1 MTEQS
6 SENLLI
12 RKKAMDY
19 LSRREHSYQEL
30 IRKLGKKGFNLS
42 LVNIELEKLIE
53 DGLLSDRRFT
63 ESFIHSRKNQGKGP
77 LRIRSELSIRGV
89 ASQLIDDGIQEVKQE
104 EWTQLAVEVLE
115 KKLGN
120 DSELDYHKQ
129 LKLMRFLS
137 TRGFNKQQV
146 KSAINCCLENIS
158 SNSL

>member
-1 MTEQS
+1 
-6 SENLLI
+6 
-12 RKKAMDY
+12 MDY

-30 IRKLGKKGFNLS
+30 IKKLGKKDFNLS

-53 DGLLSDRRFT
+53 DGLQSDSRFT
-63 ESFIHSRKNQGKGP
+63 ESFIRSRKNQGKGP

-89 ASQLIDDGIQEVKQE
+89 ASQLINDGIQEVKQE

-137 TRGFNKQQV
+137 TRGFDKQQV
-146 KSAINCCLENIS
+146 KSAINCYLENIS

>member
-1 MTEQS
+1 MTEQF

-30 IRKLGKKGFNLS
+30 IKKLGKKDFNLA
-42 LVNIELEKLIE
+42 LINIELEKLIE
-53 DGLLSDRRFT
+53 DGLQSDSRFT
-63 ESFIHSRKNQGKGP
+63 ESFIRSRKNQGKCP

-89 ASQLIDDGIQEVKQE
+89 ASQLINDGIQEVKLE

>member
-1 MTEQS
+1 
-6 SENLLI
+6 
-12 RKKAMDY
+12 MDY

-30 IRKLGKKGFNLS
+30 IKKLGKKDFNLS

-53 DGLLSDRRFT
+53 DGLQSDSRFT
-63 ESFIHSRKNQGKGP
+63 ESFIRSRKNQGKGP
-77 LRIRSELSIRGV
+77 LRIRSELSISGV
-89 ASQLIDDGIQEVKQE
+89 ASQLINDGIQEVKQE

-137 TRGFNKQQV
+137 TRGFDKQQV

>member
-30 IRKLGKKGFNLS
+30 ITKLGKKNFNPS
-42 LVNIELEKLIE
+42 LVNVELEKLIE

-63 ESFIHSRKNQGKGP
+63 ESFIRSRKNQGKGP

-104 EWTQLAVEVLE
+104 EWTQLAVEALK

-137 TRGFNKQQV
+137 TRGFSKQQV
-146 KSAINCCLENIS
+146 KSAISHCLNNLS
-158 SNSL
+158 SD

>member
-1 MTEQS
+1 
-6 SENLLI
+6 
-12 RKKAMDY
+12 MDY

-30 IRKLGKKGFNLS
+30 IKKLGKKDFNLS
-42 LVNIELEKLIE
+42 SVNIELEKLIE
-53 DGLLSDRRFT
+53 DGLQSDRRFT

-89 ASQLIDDGIQEVKQE
+89 ASQLINDGIQEVKQE

-137 TRGFNKQQV
+137 TRGFDKQQV

>member
-1 MTEQS
+1 
-6 SENLLI
+6 
-12 RKKAMDY
+12 MDY

-53 DGLLSDRRFT
+53 DGLQSDSRFT
-63 ESFIHSRKNQGKGP
+63 ESFIRSRKNQGKGP

-89 ASQLIDDGIQEVKQE
+89 ASQLINDGIREVKQE

-137 TRGFNKQQV
+137 TRGFDKQQV

>member
-30 IRKLGKKGFNLS
+30 ITKLGKKDFNPS
-42 LVNIELEKLIE
+42 LVNVELEKLIE

-63 ESFIHSRKNQGKGP
+63 ESFICSRKNQGKGP
-77 LRIRSELSIRGV
+77 LRIRSELLIRGV

-137 TRGFNKQQV
+137 TRGFDKQQV
-146 KSAINCCLENIS
+146 KSAINCCLENLP

>member
-1 MTEQS
+1 
-6 SENLLI
+6 
-12 RKKAMDY
+12 MDY

-30 IRKLGKKGFNLS
+30 IKKLGKKDFNLS

-53 DGLLSDRRFT
+53 DGLQSDSRFT
-63 ESFIHSRKNQGKGP
+63 ESFIRSRKNQGKGP

-89 ASQLIDDGIQEVKQE
+89 ASQLINDGIQEVKQE

-137 TRGFNKQQV
+137 TRGFDKQQV

>member
-1 MTEQS
+1 
-6 SENLLI
+6 
-12 RKKAMDY
+12 MDY

-30 IRKLGKKGFNLS
+30 IKKLGKKDFNLS
-42 LVNIELEKLIE
+42 SVNIELEKLIE
-53 DGLLSDRRFT
+53 DGLQSDRRFT
-63 ESFIHSRKNQGKGP
+63 ESFIRSRKNQGKGP

-89 ASQLIDDGIQEVKQE
+89 ASQLINDGIQEVKQE

-137 TRGFNKQQV
+137 TRGFDKQQV

>member
-1 MTEQS
+1 
-6 SENLLI
+6 
-12 RKKAMDY
+12 MDY

-30 IRKLGKKGFNLS
+30 IKKLGKKDFNLS

-53 DGLLSDRRFT
+53 DGLQSDSRFT
-63 ESFIHSRKNQGKGP
+63 ESFIRSRKNQGKGP
-77 LRIRSELSIRGV
+77 LRIRSELSISGV
-89 ASQLIDDGIQEVKQE
+89 ASQLINDGIQEVKQE

>member
-1 MTEQS
+1 
-6 SENLLI
+6 
-12 RKKAMDY
+12 MDY
-19 LSRREHSYQEL
+19 LSRREHSYKEL
-30 IRKLGKKGFNLS
+30 ITKLEKKGFDLNLA
-42 LVNIELEKLIE
+42 NIELEKLIE
-53 DGLLSDRRFT
+53 DGLLSDKRFT
-63 ESFIHSRKNQGKGP
+63 ESFIRSRKNQGKGP

-89 ASQLIDDGIQEVKQE
+89 ASQLIDEGIQEVEQE

>member
-1 MTEQS
+1 
-6 SENLLI
+6 
-12 RKKAMDY
+12 MDY

-30 IRKLGKKGFNLS
+30 IKKLRKKDFNLS

-53 DGLLSDRRFT
+53 DGLLSDKRFT
-63 ESFIHSRKNQGKGP
+63 ESFIRSRKNQGKGP

-89 ASQLIDDGIQEVKQE
+89 ASQLIDEGIQEVEQE

-137 TRGFNKQQV
+137 GRGFNQEQI
-146 KSAINCCLENIS
+146 KSAINYCLEELS
-158 SNSL
+158 SN

>member
-1 MTEQS
+1 MTEQF

-30 IRKLGKKGFNLS
+30 ITKLGKKDFNPS
-42 LVNIELEKLIE
+42 LVNVELEKLIE

-63 ESFIHSRKNQGKGP
+63 ESFIRSRKNQGKGP

-146 KSAINCCLENIS
+146 KSAINYCWENLS
-158 SNSL
+158 SD

>member
-1 MTEQS
+1 
-6 SENLLI
+6 
-12 RKKAMDY
+12 MDY

-30 IRKLGKKGFNLS
+30 IKKLGKKDFNLS

-53 DGLLSDRRFT
+53 DGLQSDSRFT
-63 ESFIHSRKNQGKGP
+63 ESFIRSRKNQGKGP

-89 ASQLIDDGIQEVKQE
+89 ASQLINDGIQEVKQE

-146 KSAINCCLENIS
+146 KSAINCCLENLS

>member
-1 MTEQS
+1 LTEQS

-30 IRKLGKKGFNLS
+30 ITKLGKKNFNPS
-42 LVNIELEKLIE
+42 LVNVELEKLIE

-63 ESFIHSRKNQGKGP
+63 ESFIRSRKNQGKGP

-146 KSAINCCLENIS
+146 KSAINYCLENLS
-158 SNSL
+158 SD

>member
-1 MTEQS
+1 MTEKP

-30 IRKLGKKGFNLS
+30 IKKLGKKDFNLS

-53 DGLLSDRRFT
+53 DGLQSDSRFT
-63 ESFIHSRKNQGKGP
+63 ESFIRSRKNQGKGP

-89 ASQLIDDGIQEVKQE
+89 ASQLINDGIQEVKQE

-137 TRGFNKQQV
+137 TRGFDKQQV
-146 KSAINCCLENIS
+146 KSAINCCLENLS

>member
-137 TRGFNKQQV
+137 TRGFDKQQV
-146 KSAINCCLENIS
+146 KSAINCCLENLP

>member
-1 MTEQS
+1 
-6 SENLLI
+6 
-12 RKKAMDY
+12 MDY

-30 IRKLGKKGFNLS
+30 IKKLGKKDFNLS

-53 DGLLSDRRFT
+53 DGLLSDSRFT
-63 ESFIHSRKNQGKGP
+63 ESFIRSRKNQGKGP

-89 ASQLIDDGIQEVKQE
+89 ASQLIDDGIQEVEQE

-137 TRGFNKQQV
+137 TRGFDKQQV
-146 KSAINCCLENIS
+146 KSAINCCLENLS

>member
-1 MTEQS
+1 
-6 SENLLI
+6 
-12 RKKAMDY
+12 MDY

-30 IRKLGKKGFNLS
+30 IKKLGKKDFNLS
-42 LVNIELEKLIE
+42 SVNIELEKLIE
-53 DGLLSDRRFT
+53 DGLQSDRRFT
-63 ESFIHSRKNQGKGP
+63 ESFIRSRKNQGKGP

-89 ASQLIDDGIQEVKQE
+89 ASQLINDGIQEVKQE

-137 TRGFNKQQV
+137 TRGFDKQQV
-146 KSAINCCLENIS
+146 KSAINCCLENLS

>member
-1 MTEQS
+1 ME
-6 SENLLI
+6 
-12 RKKAMDY
+12 
-19 LSRREHSYQEL
+19 
-30 IRKLGKKGFNLS
+30 
-42 LVNIELEKLIE
+42 
-53 DGLLSDRRFT
+53 
-63 ESFIHSRKNQGKGP
+63 
-77 LRIRSELSIRGV
+77 
-89 ASQLIDDGIQEVKQE
+89 QE

-137 TRGFNKQQV
+137 TRGFDKQQV

>member
-1 MTEQS
+1 MTEQF

-53 DGLLSDRRFT
+53 DGLQSDSRFT
-63 ESFIHSRKNQGKGP
+63 ESFIRSRKNQGKGP

-89 ASQLIDDGIQEVKQE
+89 ASQLINDGIQEVKQE

-137 TRGFNKQQV
+137 TRGFDKQQV

>member
-1 MTEQS
+1 
-6 SENLLI
+6 
-12 RKKAMDY
+12 MDY

-30 IRKLGKKGFNLS
+30 IKKLRKKDFNLS

-53 DGLLSDRRFT
+53 DGLLSDKRFT
-63 ESFIHSRKNQGKGP
+63 ESFIRSRKNQGKGP

-89 ASQLIDDGIQEVKQE
+89 ASQLIDEGIQEVEQE

-137 TRGFNKQQV
+137 TRGFDKQQV

>member
-1 MTEQS
+1 
-6 SENLLI
+6 
-12 RKKAMDY
+12 MDY

-30 IRKLGKKGFNLS
+30 IKKLRKKDFNLS

-53 DGLLSDRRFT
+53 DGLLSDKRFT
-63 ESFIHSRKNQGKGP
+63 ESFIRSRKNQGKGP

-89 ASQLIDDGIQEVKQE
+89 ASQLIDEGIQEVEQE

-146 KSAINCCLENIS
+146 KSAINCCLENLS

>member
-1 MTEQS
+1 
-6 SENLLI
+6 
-12 RKKAMDY
+12 MDY

-30 IRKLGKKGFNLS
+30 IKKLGKKDFNLS

-53 DGLLSDRRFT
+53 DGLQSDSRFT
-63 ESFIHSRKNQGKGP
+63 ESFIRSRKNQGKGP

-89 ASQLIDDGIQEVKQE
+89 ASQLINDGIQEVKQE

-137 TRGFNKQQV
+137 TRGFDKQQV
-146 KSAINCCLENIS
+146 KSAINCCLENLS